1 MLFGAT
7 FPLEQLEKL
16 VVENILAFDEVF
28 WIRLATRSDTCK
40 SDDDKASVSIV
51 LYFYYFNDQADFFS
65 SSLFFL
71 CVCGNVS
78 FAEGL

>member
-1 MLFGAT
+1 MFSLLMLFGAI
-7 FPLEQLEKL
+7 FPLEQLEKR

-51 LYFYYFNDQADFFS
+51 LIINDQADFFQA
-65 SSLFFL
+65 LFFT
-71 CVCGNVS
+71 NVS
-78 FAEGL
+78 LAEGL

>member
-40 SDDDKASVSIV
+40 SDDDKANISIV
-51 LYFYYFNDQADFFS
+51 LIINDQADFVQA
-65 SSLFFL
+65 LFFT
-71 CVCGNVS
+71 NVS
-78 FAEGL
+78 LAEGL

>member
-51 LYFYYFNDQADFFS
+51 LYYYFNDQADFFS
-65 SSLFFL
+65 SSLFFFV
-71 CVCGNVS
+71 CVW
-78 FAEGL
+78 